1 MKKLSW
7 FQKVAAILK
16 AAKIPANVI
25 AVILTLG
32 KNNLTEI
39 VFSANMSALTALPGI
54 AEKRATIILATLK
67 KAMSNARLSSKA
79 ERREKA
85 PGYSCRTYAKEEL
98 WREIIDVT
106 EAIKGY
112 RPEKDEDPAIRT
124 MWMKRKKALCRK
136 LFGLQ
141 LKPVTRARKPHIGTK
156 HKPHKYVLVCT
167 KPLKLTVRQKMGRII
182 RLSKSAISE
191 VLNIDYEDKTPTNRM
206 MVVEH
211 GIQDVFNFSPYLFN
225 NDYTQGLSMLDDFQK
240 KIERML
246 VNKGVRVINK
256 DNTTKLYGG
265 VASSSS
271 HQKQEKLLMVG
282 AEELKANEDFFWFT
296 NKPVTKEE
304 QKKVSALFEFS
315 THTQMQGAER
325 LKATANLIRPWMK
338 PFVDSNGNVI
348 KMSDI
353 LFVEDVEK
361 IYVIK
366 NARRIG
372 KIDGRLY
379 HDGEDKEAKVLWD
392 GAIGLFDSP
401 DQGQASST
409 GLKGFAFSL
418 KSTITAFCE
427 KHGMTIKQFFNL
439 EVKSIDGKMHR
450 LGDFKGIA
458 GAGCWKLDKA
468 FSSFDSYM
476 VWLKKQA
483 DKHNGLD
490 NIYLLRQSE
499 EIEDEEKVRRLTKSL
514 IQQWLVI
521 SPTEIRKLTKN
532 ARNDLKRAKSFT
544 GSVKKLAALWKNPDE
559 RTAVERL
566 FYNAPWLVMNPVIQD
581 YLKDSWNKKL
591 IEAASCKFRTE
602 GQYPYI
608 MQDPVAMLECWVL
621 SMDPNSPDLGIL
633 RGDEVSVADV
643 PEDKELL
650 CVRFPANFM
659 TAMVMKNK
667 ACRKEFGSMNGVMV
681 LSIYSDIL
689 IRQDG
694 DVDGDEMCVIYNKLA
709 IELTKRM
716 ISEIKPPVILFQ
728 HGSKAK
734 RHGWS
739 NPEEF
744 LNDVA
749 DALWRAKRYDSV
761 GLYANLAMKC
771 AYLAGI
777 AQTRGDMKKRD
788 LALLWM
794 SAASTGAILAIDQV
808 KGNAVDESLINWL
821 EEIQKSVRK
830 EFKNVA
836 AEMGFGKAEQ
846 YKKVNPFSH
855 FYNEAAKRRPISV
868 DYCLPAH
875 EDNAVDQISS
885 IILSDAGTFEEY
897 DAQGVTWVAAAAN
910 EALFGNAPE
919 ITVKYGVVTQK
930 MIDLLGDNWFK
941 FAAKADE
948 VDATLE
954 TRKKLKVGTQI
965 GMKEFMLLLWRNEA
979 SMAYSMEGQALWEKK
994 EEYYSVCRELIQM
1007 FLVSGNWVNQY
1018 AKSYPVGYEFS
1029 IEERRMITVNAVVR
1043 DALEITGKNGLDK
1056 NKGSYAMF
1064 CLKIFANDLLLN
1076 LKKNRVDKTRFF
1088 ESELDMDDIVFG
1100 LELDKAEETIEL
1112 FEKAPMRIETDEYE
1126 EISPMSDEELMD
1138 LIANCPEEDDGWIP
1152 PMEDGFI
1159 PEEC

>member
-25 AVILTLG
+25 AIVLTLG
-32 KNNLTEI
+32 KNNLTEA
-39 VFSANMSALTALPGI
+39 VFTANMATLTALPGI
-54 AEKRATIILATLK
+54 AEKRATVIIAELK
-67 KAMSNARLSSKA
+67 KALSNARLSSKA
-79 ERREKA
+79 DKREKA
-85 PGYSCRTYAKEEL
+85 PGYSCKTYAKEEL
-98 WREIIDVT
+98 WREVLDLAN
-106 EAIKGY
+106 AIKEY
-112 RPEKDEDPAIRT
+112 RPEKDEDPAIRPRYQQMLKNLDAMLST
-124 MWMKRKKALCRK
+124 M
-136 LFGLQ
+136 
-141 LKPVTRARKPHIGTK
+141 
-156 HKPHKYVLVCT
+156 
-167 KPLKLTVRQKMGRII
+167 KLTVRGKMGRII

-191 VLNIDYEDKTPTNRM
+191 VLNIDYEDKSPTNRM

-211 GIQDVFNFSPYLFN
+211 GIQDVFDFRPYLFN

-265 VASSSS
+265 IASSSS
-271 HQKQEKLLMVG
+271 HQKQEKLLMIG
-282 AEELKANEDFFWFT
+282 AAELKANEDFFWFT
-296 NKPVTKEE
+296 DKPEE
-304 QKKVSALFEFS
+304 QSNVSALFEFA
-315 THTQMQGAER
+315 THTQMMGAER

-338 PFVDSNGNVI
+338 PFVDSDGNVI

-361 IYVIK
+361 VYVIK

-372 KIDGRLY
+372 KINGGLHR
-379 HDGEDKEAKVLWD
+379 DGEDKEPKVMWD
-392 GAIGLFDSP
+392 GGIGLFDSP

-418 KSTITAFCE
+418 KSTIAAFCE
-427 KHGMTIKQFFNL
+427 KHGMTIEQFFNL
-439 EVKSIDGKMHR
+439 EVKGIDGKMHR

-468 FSSFDSYM
+468 FGSFESYIM
-476 VWLKKQA
+476 WLKKQA
-483 DKHNGLD
+483 EKHNGLD

-514 IQQWLVI
+514 IQQWLI
-521 SPTEIRKLTKN
+521 ITPAEIRKLTKN
-532 ARNDLKRAKSFT
+532 ARNDLKKAKSFT

-566 FYNAPWLVMNPVIQD
+566 FYNAPWLIMNPVIQN
-581 YLKDSWNKKL
+581 YLEDSWNKKL

-608 MQDPVAMLECWVL
+608 MQDTVAMLECWVL
-621 SMDPNSPDLGIL
+621 GMDPNSPDLGIL

-643 PEDKELL
+643 PEGKELL
-650 CVRFPANFM
+650 CVRFPANFL
-659 TAMVMKNK
+659 TAMVMKNR
-667 ACRKEFGSMNGVMV
+667 ACRKEFSSMNGVMV

-694 DVDGDEMCVIYNKLA
+694 DVDGDEMCVIYNKHA
-709 IELTKRM
+709 IELTKTM
-716 ISEIKPPVILFQ
+716 IDEIKPPVILFQ

-734 RHGWS
+734 RHGWN

-771 AYLAGI
+771 AYLAAI
-777 AQTRGDMKKRD
+777 AQARGDMKKRD

-821 EEIQKSVRK
+821 DEIQKAVRK
-830 EFKNVA
+830 EFKNIA
-836 AEMGFGKAEQ
+836 AEMGFSKEQ
-846 YKKVNPFSH
+846 QVMKVNPFSH
-855 FYNEAAKRRPISV
+855 FYNEAAKRRPISMG
-868 DYCLPAH
+868 YCLPAH

-885 IILSDAGTFEEY
+885 IILSDAGTFAEY
-897 DAQGVTWVAAAAN
+897 DAQGVVWNATAAD
-910 EALFGNAPE
+910 EALFGNAPA

-941 FAAKADE
+941 FAAKAGE
-948 VDATLE
+948 IDATLE
-954 TRKKLKVGTQI
+954 TRRKLKVGTQI

-979 SMAYSMEGQALWEKK
+979 SMAYSMEGRALWEKK
-994 EEYYSVCRELIQM
+994 EEYYDTCHELIQM
-1007 FLVSGNWVNQY
+1007 FLESGNWVNQY
-1018 AKSYPVGYEFS
+1018 AKSYPIGYEFS
-1029 IEERRMITVNAVVR
+1029 MEERWTITVNAVVR
-1043 DALEITGKNGLDK
+1043 DALEMSGNNGLDK
-1056 NKGSYAMF
+1056 NKGSYGMF
-1064 CLKIFANDLLLN
+1064 CLRLFAKELLAN
-1076 LKKNRVDKTRFF
+1076 IAKNRVDVARFF
-1088 ESELDMDDIVFG
+1088 SDAISMNDIVAD
-1100 LELDKAEETIEL
+1100 LDFEKAEEDIKL
-1112 FEKAPMRIETDEYE
+1112 FEDAPVQIETEETE
-1126 EISPMSDEELMD
+1126 EIPPMSDEELMD
-1138 LIANCPEEDDGWIP
+1138 WIASCPEDDGWIP
-1152 PMEDGFI
+1152 PMEEEPYWFDG
-1159 PEEC
+1159 EYDQ